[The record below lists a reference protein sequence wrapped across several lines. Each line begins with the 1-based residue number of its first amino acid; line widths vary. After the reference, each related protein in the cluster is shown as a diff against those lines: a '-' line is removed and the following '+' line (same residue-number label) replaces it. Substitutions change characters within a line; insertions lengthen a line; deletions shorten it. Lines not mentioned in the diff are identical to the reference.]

1 MNSLEPL
8 LQKPLGTVACVP
20 KRKRLIPYGLNDL
33 SCIMASVIIILLG
46 ERKVTY
52 PHLRGDFMYEG
63 DNPVK
68 DGLFMIPGV
77 HRPG

>member
-8 LQKPLGTVACVP
+8 LQKPLSTAASIP
-20 KRKRLIPYGLNDL
+20 KRLIPNGLNDL